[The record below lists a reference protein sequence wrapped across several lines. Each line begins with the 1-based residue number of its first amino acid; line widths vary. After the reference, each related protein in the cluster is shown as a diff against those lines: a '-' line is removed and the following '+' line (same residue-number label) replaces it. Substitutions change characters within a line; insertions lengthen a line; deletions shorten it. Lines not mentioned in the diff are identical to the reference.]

1 MLGGGGG
8 GGVVGVA
15 VVGRVVVVA
24 ARLVG
29 EVPALQPEEFIH
41 VDGVGV
47 VEVGSRE
54 ERAHLVRVRARA
66 IVRAG
71 VGLLAGLGLGLG
83 LGLGSGLGFGLGAPG
98 AACSA
103 CVSRAGPVRA
113 GQG

>member
-8 GGVVGVA
+8 GVLGVA

-29 EVPALQPEEFIH
+29 EVPALQAEEFIH
-41 VDGVGV
+41 VDGIGV

-71 VGLLAGLGLGLG
+71 VGLLAGLRLGLG
-83 LGLGSGLGFGLGAPG
+83 
-98 AACSA
+98 
-103 CVSRAGPVRA
+103 
-113 GQG
+113 